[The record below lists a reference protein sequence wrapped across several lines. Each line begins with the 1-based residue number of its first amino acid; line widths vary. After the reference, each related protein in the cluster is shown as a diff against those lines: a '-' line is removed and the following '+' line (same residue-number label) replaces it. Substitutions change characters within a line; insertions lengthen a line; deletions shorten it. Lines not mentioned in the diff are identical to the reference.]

1 MFRILG
7 LSAGKFEDIE
17 GKSLSH
23 FFQTGKTVD
32 PFELS
37 TPSKPATEL
46 PSETP
51 IKPSSSLAN
60 QNDNQSSLKWFTAS
74 KQDGVDPFDILDEAV
89 LPRTENLDVNIGNEI
104 STKAPDGLNQ
114 TSLKWFA
121 TTSSN
126 ADPFESIEAA
136 NLSTS
141 RNIGYDRGIKVPD
154 PGQSNI
160 TKFTSTG
167 SGVDPFLVSKLS
179 EINAKHK
186 DPHVDSKY
194 MLGPD
199 KSQPNIKQFAS
210 HTTTIDPFEAMDK
223 HSSKTHKQ
231 SPKGIKRYLQ
241 QSKPAEDPT
250 NNNDISIYQPEII
263 DLDADILD
271 VDSDYHSSDS
281 EIFPS
286 RSEIRKSELPC
297 SSNISKT
304 GKSCNEV
311 CPVKSTSDGSKND
324 ATSAPGTSEIGICGS
339 VVVSQETENSGKLLQ
354 DLISVW
360 DNDSKSS
367 TATTIKTPENVMS
380 ENCDSQ
386 NEVVGSLVEVHNDH
400 SNDSISFFEAV
411 QLEEKL
417 KQQEKNDGLLGFFDD
432 FSGAKPQKPA
442 ATNTCKD
449 DHNMIMASNN
459 TMKRK
464 SEALNFEEN
473 ILTFEQCK
481 KSRVNQPVARDS
493 VTFTSVQESSTCS
506 DRDLSSGDDR
516 HSMATADSKGAPAEI
531 LQPDGNNG
539 DDVDDDICVV
549 WQSQTPGKIAQCI

>member
-1 MFRILG
+1 MFQISG

-46 PSETP
+46 PSETS

-60 QNDNQSSLKWFTAS
+60 QNDYQSSLKWFTAS

-104 STKAPDGLNQ
+104 SARADGLNQ

-167 SGVDPFLVSKLS
+167 SGVDPFLVSRPS

-199 KSQPNIKQFAS
+199 KSQPNIKRFAS

-241 QSKPAEDPT
+241 QSRPAEDPT
-250 NNNDISIYQPEII
+250 NNDDISIYQPEII

-304 GKSCNEV
+304 GTPCKEV
-311 CPVKSTSDGSKND
+311 CTVKSTSDGSKND

-367 TATTIKTPENVMS
+367 TATTIKTPENVML

-417 KQQEKNDGLLGFFDD
+417 KQQEKSDGFWVSLMTFQALNPKN
-432 FSGAKPQKPA
+432 KPQQTHAK
-442 ATNTCKD
+442 
-449 DHNMIMASNN
+449 MI
-459 TMKRK
+459 
-464 SEALNFEEN
+464 
-473 ILTFEQCK
+473 
-481 KSRVNQPVARDS
+481 
-493 VTFTSVQESSTCS
+493 
-506 DRDLSSGDDR
+506 
-516 HSMATADSKGAPAEI
+516 
-531 LQPDGNNG
+531 
-539 DDVDDDICVV
+539 
-549 WQSQTPGKIAQCI
+549 KI